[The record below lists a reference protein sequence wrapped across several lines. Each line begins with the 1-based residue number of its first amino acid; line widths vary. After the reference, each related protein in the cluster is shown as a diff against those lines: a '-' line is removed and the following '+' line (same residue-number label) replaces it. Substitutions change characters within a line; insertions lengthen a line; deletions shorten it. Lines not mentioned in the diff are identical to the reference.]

1 MNCEIITIGDELL
14 IGQVT
19 DTNSA
24 WMAGQLNAIGIR
36 VIQKTTVQ
44 DDIPIIL
51 KTLDEARN
59 RADLI
64 LITGGL
70 GPTKDDMTKEALCRY
85 FDSSLVEDRKVV
97 ADLSAFFLKRGKELT
112 ETNRRQAALPAKCI
126 PIYNPRGTAPG
137 MWFDDR
143 GQVFVSLPGVPYE
156 MMGMM
161 SEFVI
166 PRLKTSF
173 SLPEV
178 FHATLLTVGIGESY
192 LSDQLSDWETALPP
206 FIKPAYL
213 PSLGSVRL
221 RLSCYRSGPD
231 EKARVEHELRRAAQ
245 IIGENVF
252 AMGDVTP
259 EAYIAQLLM
268 DRGETLSVAESCTG
282 GYLSHQITSVPGSSA
297 YFLGS
302 VVSYA
307 NKVKTDLL
315 GVDSKVLD
323 EKGAVSEAVAMAMAE
338 GVRKKTSSTYG
349 LSTTG
354 IAGPSGGSA
363 EKPVGTVW
371 IGISTPRGTHAHRFH
386 FGHNR
391 LRNIRSASLFA
402 IDLLRRTLFKPET

>member
-24 WMAGQLNAIGIR
+24 WMAGQLNANGIR
-36 VIQKTTVQ
+36 VVQKTTIQ
-44 DDIPIIL
+44 DDIPVIL
-51 KTLDEARN
+51 KTLDEARK

-70 GPTKDDMTKEALCRY
+70 GPTKDDLTKEALCRY
-85 FDSSLVEDRKVV
+85 FDSTLVEDPKVV
-97 ADLSAFFLKRGKELT
+97 ADLTAFFLKRGQELT
-112 ETNRRQAALPAKCI
+112 ETNRRQAELPTKCV

-143 GQVFVSLPGVPYE
+143 GQVFVSMPGVPYE

-161 SEFVI
+161 NDFVI
-166 PRLKTSF
+166 PRLKTAF
-173 SLPEV
+173 ELPEV

-192 LSDQLSDWETALPP
+192 LSDQLSEWEAALPP

-231 EKARVEHELRRAAQ
+231 EKARVENELLQAAE
-245 IIGENVF
+245 IIGENLF
-252 AMGDVTP
+252 AMDDVTP
-259 EAYIAQLLM
+259 EAYIGQLLM

-282 GYLSHQITSVPGSSA
+282 GYLSHKITAVPGSSK

-302 VVSYA
+302 VVSYD

-315 GVDSKVLD
+315 SVDSNVLA
-323 EKGAVSEAVAMAMAE
+323 EKGAVSEAVALAMADS
-338 GVRKKTSSTYG
+338 VRRLTGSTYG

-354 IAGPSGGSA
+354 IAGPTGGST

-371 IGISTPRGTHAHRFH
+371 IGISTPQSTIAHCFQ

-391 LRNIRSASLFA
+391 LRNIQTASLFA
-402 IDLLRRTLFKPET
+402 LNMLRKALLKSES